1 MALYCLNVQAQ
12 IHLGQCVCPPP
23 NFTSHGLP
31 SKLPSEKMG
40 RSFAPAGGGFRQ
52 PSSSQQNG
60 KVLIGCELHAK
71 DCSCPGRA
79 VDGRGLGGVSFNGVL
94 VVGCPMEF
102 SPHRTPD
109 SPSWVKHSSSGHSVM
124 AQRGGT

>member
-40 RSFAPAGGGFRQ
+40 RSFAPAGGH
-52 PSSSQQNG
+52 S
-60 KVLIGCELHAK
+60 V
-71 DCSCPGRA
+71 
-79 VDGRGLGGVSFNGVL
+79 
-94 VVGCPMEF
+94 
-102 SPHRTPD
+102 SPHQAN
-109 SPSWVKHSSSGHSVM
+109 KM
-124 AQRGGT
+124 ARC